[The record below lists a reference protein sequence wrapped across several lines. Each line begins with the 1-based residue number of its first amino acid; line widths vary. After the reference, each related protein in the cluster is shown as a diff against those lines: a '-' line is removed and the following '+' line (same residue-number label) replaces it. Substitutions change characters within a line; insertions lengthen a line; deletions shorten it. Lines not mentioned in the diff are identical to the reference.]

1 MAVDLDKLRRFAG
14 ADPDES
20 PGLLEDC
27 WNAAVDW
34 YEKAG
39 VPADTAGALYDYWVM
54 NLAAWYYD
62 NRGADD
68 SLIPQNIVNSVH
80 QLRPV
85 SAERR
90 VSRRGH

>member
-1 MAVDLDKLRRFAG
+1 MADLEMIRRFAG
-14 ADPDES
+14 ADPDADTS
-20 PGLLEDC
+20 VLEMC
-27 WNAAVDW
+27 YQAAVDW
-34 YEKAG
+34 YAKAG
-39 VPADTAGALYDYWVM
+39 VPETTAGQMYQFWLC
-54 NLAAWYYD
+54 NLAAWFYD

-68 SLIPQNIVNSVH
+68 RLIPQNIVNSVH